1 MRTRAFHAGL
11 LAVVAAL
18 FAALLTSP
26 TPASAAENK
35 TAAAGESTA
44 VSAVTA
50 VSGNAAAAG
59 QGVAPIQERPPR
71 PGAPKLK
78 VKKAH
83 RGPAL
88 ARLCSGHPAE
98 YGNWVNADPNTNS
111 ITKAQLRDC
120 QSVTTCS
127 GDICSITYD
136 AGWTIRLFG
145 KCSPTD
151 CDWGWTAGRLRLS
164 NGQIPGQYNQ
174 GFAKRYVWA
183 AMSQYRPGQLW
194 VAVRTDFTDPNRAD
208 YETQN
213 WFVRQ

>member
-1 MRTRAFHAGL
+1 VRTRL
-11 LAVVAAL
+11 LALAAAMVAAL
-18 FAALLTSP
+18 LAAP
-26 TPASAAENK
+26 APASATPAGER
-35 TAAAGESTA
+35 AAGSHSAASGESAAT
-44 VSAVTA
+44 
-50 VSGNAAAAG
+50 NAAAA
-59 QGVAPIQERPPR
+59 PIKERPPR
-71 PGAPKLK
+71 PGAKKLK
-78 VKKAH
+78 IKKAH
-83 RGPAL
+83 RGAVL
-88 ARLCSGHPAE
+88 ARLCSGHPVE

-120 QSVTTCS
+120 QSVTTCN

-151 CDWGWTAGRLRLS
+151 CDWGWTPGALRLS
-164 NGQIPGQYNQ
+164 TGQIPGTYNQ

-194 VAVRTDFTDPNRAD
+194 IAVRTDFTDPNRAD